1 MTQTASPASS
11 NRRQRGSAVAIKD
24 DTSARETTSSARD
37 AADASARAS
46 IKGSAG
52 QGAAMLRLMRPH
64 QWIKNLFVAAP
75 LFFTPPIVSFD
86 ILLRVLVGM
95 AVFCL
100 VTSAVYIL
108 NDYMDRET
116 DRLHPTKA
124 RRPLAAGTVGP
135 SAAFALMA
143 ALLVTGFATALWL
156 SPELAGLLAIYFA
169 ANLAYSLR
177 LKHMAILDVLIIAF
191 GFVLRIAAGAVL
203 INVEPSAWIM
213 IVTGLLAL
221 FLALGK
227 RRDDLE
233 KSLGNDHRRS
243 LEGYNMDFLDIAV
256 AVILGALLVAYM
268 VYTTD
273 REVMAELGT
282 ERIYY
287 TSPFV
292 IAGILRYLQIMLV
305 ERRSGSPTV
314 IVLTDKFLIAT
325 IVLWAI
331 TFAYLI
337 HG

>member
-1 MTQTASPASS
+1 M
-11 NRRQRGSAVAIKD
+11 AIKD
-24 DTSARETTSSARD
+24 DPSRRGAVVKPPGPGSDGVSDGGSD
-37 AADASARAS
+37 AASAVLGGEASVNRA
-46 IKGSAG
+46 
-52 QGAAMLRLMRPH
+52 AALLRLMRPH
-64 QWIKNLFVAAP
+64 QWIKNLFIAAP
-75 LFFTPPIVSFD
+75 LFFTPPVVSLEV
-86 ILLRVLVGM
+86 LLRVLIGM
-95 AVFCL
+95 AVFSL

-108 NDYMDRET
+108 NDYMDRES

-124 RRPLAAGTVGP
+124 LRPLAAGTVSP
-135 SAAFALMA
+135 AAAFALMA
-143 ALLVTGFATALWL
+143 ALLVTGFAGAYWL
-156 SPELAGLLAIYFA
+156 APGLTGLLAIYFA

-191 GFVLRIAAGAVL
+191 GFVLRVAAGAFL
-203 INVEPSAWIM
+203 IEVAPSAWIM

-243 LEGYNMDFLDIAV
+243 LEGYNMAFLDIAV
-256 AVILGALLVAYM
+256 AVVLGALLVAYM

-305 ERRSGSPTV
+305 ERRSGSPTTL
-314 IVLTDKFLIAT
+314 VLTDRFLIAT
-325 IVLWAI
+325 IVLWAA
-331 TFAYLI
+331 TFTLLI
-337 HG
+337 HV